1 MLHLICIL
9 KEASDILNHFEFR
22 RHTHYTQT
30 EFRNFIPEGLHDSFN
45 IGSFFYDAIALKQ
58 FQTTASYILLLTRF
72 AYTGKTYPGLN
83 LGLAIEE
90 TKVILYI
97 IRTTNLED
105 KVRLRDG
112 YFNWL
117 IIYYCF

>member
-1 MLHLICIL
+1 MCIICIL

-58 FQTTASYILLLTRF
+58 FQTTASYILLFDTLCLYR
-72 AYTGKTYPGLN
+72 KNLSWSKPGSGN
-83 LGLAIEE
+83 RGDQS
-90 TKVILYI
+90 
-97 IRTTNLED
+97 N
-105 KVRLRDG
+105 
-112 YFNWL
+112 
-117 IIYYCF
+117 IIYH